1 MRLLWKTLIYQQT
14 SIILKYYNAKK
25 NKNINLMKKIL
36 IIEDDNLVS
45 FTLKT
50 QLENRSFEVTQV
62 FNGSAA
68 VRKVISVN
76 PDLILLDIG
85 LPDKNGYD
93 ICKELRQFYEG
104 GIIFLTA
111 SDSVEAEV
119 TSFGLGA
126 DDFVNKSAPF
136 EVLYQRIKRLGVR
149 PQKVDVNQAI
159 LFEDIEFQPNNSDCF
174 YHGKALGL
182 TQEEYELFY
191 FIATKRGQVVS
202 RQMILKVLKGA
213 DYNGVDRS
221 IDIKIARI
229 RSKLKQIG
237 LSSQIIQ
244 SIRSKGYQFIYPVQ

>member
-1 MRLLWKTLIYQQT
+1 
-14 SIILKYYNAKK
+14 
-25 NKNINLMKKIL
+25 MKKIL

-45 FTLKT
+45 FTLKS
-50 QLENRSFEVTQV
+50 QLENRGFEVTQV

-68 VRKVISVN
+68 VRKVINVN
-76 PDLILLDIG
+76 PDVILLDIG

-111 SDSVEAEV
+111 SESVEAEV

-126 DDFVNKSAPF
+126 DDFVTKGAPF

-149 PQKVDVNQAI
+149 PQIIDVNQSL
-159 LFEDIEFQPNNSDCF
+159 LFDDIEFRPNHSDCYF
-174 YHGKALGL
+174 NGAAMGL

-202 RQMILKVLKGA
+202 RQMILKVLKGS

-221 IDIKIARI
+221 IDIKVARI
-229 RSKLKQIG
+229 RSKLKKIG
-237 LSSQIIQ
+237 LPSQLIQ

>member
-1 MRLLWKTLIYQQT
+1 MQ
-14 SIILKYYNAKK
+14 
-25 NKNINLMKKIL
+25 KIL

-45 FTLKT
+45 LTLKA
-50 QLENRSFEVTQV
+50 QLEQKGFEVAQV

-68 VRKVISVN
+68 IRKVIN
-76 PDLILLDIG
+76 IHPDVILLDIG

-93 ICKELRQFYEG
+93 ICKELRQFFHG

-111 SDSVEAEV
+111 HESVEAEV

-126 DDFVNKSAPF
+126 DDFVVKGAPF
-136 EVLYQRIKRLGVR
+136 EVLYQRIKRLGIR
-149 PQKVDVNQAI
+149 PRKLDANQGL
-159 LFEDIEFQPNNSDCF
+159 LFSDLEFKPRNTDC
-174 YHGKALGL
+174 YYQGKPLGL

-191 FIATKRGQVVS
+191 FIATHQGQVVS

-229 RSKLKQIG
+229 RSKLKQVG
-237 LSSQIIQ
+237 LTASIIQ
-244 SIRSKGYQFIYPVQ
+244 SIRSKGYQFNYPEQ

>member
-1 MRLLWKTLIYQQT
+1 
-14 SIILKYYNAKK
+14 
-25 NKNINLMKKIL
+25 MKKIL
-36 IIEDDNLVS
+36 IIEDDKLVS

-50 QLENRSFEVTQV
+50 QLENRGYEISQV
-62 FNGSAA
+62 FKGSAA

-76 PDLILLDIG
+76 PDMILLDIG

-93 ICKELRQFYEG
+93 ICQELREFYRG

-149 PQKVDVNQAI
+149 PQKIDVNQA
-159 LFEDIEFQPNNSDCF
+159 LLIENLAFKPNHAECYFD
-174 YHGKALGL
+174 GVALGL

-202 RQMILKVLKGA
+202 RQMILQVLKGA
-213 DYNGVDRS
+213 EYNGIDRS
-221 IDIKIARI
+221 IDIKVARI
-229 RSKLKQIG
+229 RRKLKQKG
-237 LSSQIIQ
+237 LSEGIIQ
-244 SIRSKGYQFIYPVQ
+244 SVRSKGYQFNYPVQ